1 MQPTKNV
8 GIKAREVRCTEFQ
21 SWLKT
26 TSIPPIAW
34 KPRRDRWRCLDR
46 AVQKMLS
53 LFKSCA
59 RLEQLFSARPISAS
73 GRTFAPAIPQVDG
86 ADVAAKQKILTP
98 SIAIPVA
105 LAQARAQPQAR
116 TFALQ
121 RWARKQMALWFA
133 LHLRTDL

>member
-86 ADVAAKQKILTP
+86 EDVAAKQKIIKHK
-98 SIAIPVA
+98 IAVTVVLDQDRGLPK
-105 LAQARAQPQAR
+105 AQ
-116 TFALQ
+116 
-121 RWARKQMALWFA
+121 
-133 LHLRTDL
+133 

>member
-1 MQPTKNV
+1 
-8 GIKAREVRCTEFQ
+8 
-21 SWLKT
+21 
-26 TSIPPIAW
+26 
-34 KPRRDRWRCLDR
+34 
-46 AVQKMLS
+46 MLS

-133 LHLRTDL
+133 LHLPTDLYASSPLSVSSADQALFRLPIARTRPSRW

>member
-1 MQPTKNV
+1 
-8 GIKAREVRCTEFQ
+8 
-21 SWLKT
+21 
-26 TSIPPIAW
+26 
-34 KPRRDRWRCLDR
+34 
-46 AVQKMLS
+46 MLS

-116 TFALQ
+116 AFALQ
-121 RWARKQMALWFA
+121 RWARKQMARWFA
-133 LHLRTDL
+133 LHLRTDLKASSRPSASSADPELFRLLTARTRPVPWRAPCTAPQSFAALCGGLVRT